1 MTEIVSII
9 FHIFFLIVLSHLP
22 NKIIFFSKNEDL
34 HIPISIVLLSFVL
47 LLMSFLSIDLK
58 IVRYFLW
65 IVFFINLFFIFFEKK
80 YLYLKNIRFLLF
92 LVIVLVLS
100 LNLAVNLKLG
110 WDAQNYWIIKS
121 LNFVN
126 GENVYNLKN
135 LPRPDYPYF
144 GSYLWAVFSSISFLG
159 HEYFGR
165 IFYIY
170 LFCSSLFTICN
181 LLASENNFKVFLFL
195 LLIIIFNNNFIF
207 QGYQEVLVFSYAIF
221 LTYFIFEFR
230 NSLGDEK
237 IISLILINFF
247 ILFWI
252 KNEAFIFSVI
262 FFISMLLFLP
272 HKKINFLIGFILII
286 LSRIFLYKI
295 FHFDLDLQAGNYE
308 KINLSYLGEFVTI
321 DRILTIAKYTIFSS
335 FKVPIII
342 LIVVSNF
349 LIFSLKNNFIIKVLT
364 ANLFLS
370 LVLFFFAYLF
380 TTFPLSFHLI
390 TSADRLLFQIVGFNI
405 ILIILLINK
414 FKIKKLF

>member
-1 MTEIVSII
+1 
-9 FHIFFLIVLSHLP
+9 
-22 NKIIFFSKNEDL
+22 
-34 HIPISIVLLSFVL
+34 
-47 LLMSFLSIDLK
+47 
-58 IVRYFLW
+58 
-65 IVFFINLFFIFFEKK
+65 
-80 YLYLKNIRFLLF
+80 
-92 LVIVLVLS
+92 
-100 LNLAVNLKLG
+100 
-110 WDAQNYWIIKS
+110 
-121 LNFVN
+121 
-126 GENVYNLKN
+126 
-135 LPRPDYPYF
+135 
-144 GSYLWAVFSSISFLG
+144 
-159 HEYFGR
+159 
-165 IFYIY
+165 
-170 LFCSSLFTICN
+170 
-181 LLASENNFKVFLFL
+181 
-195 LLIIIFNNNFIF
+195 
-207 QGYQEVLVFSYAIF
+207 
-221 LTYFIFEFR
+221 
-230 NSLGDEK
+230 
-237 IISLILINFF
+237 
-247 ILFWI
+247 
-252 KNEAFIFSVI
+252 
-262 FFISMLLFLP
+262 MLLFLP